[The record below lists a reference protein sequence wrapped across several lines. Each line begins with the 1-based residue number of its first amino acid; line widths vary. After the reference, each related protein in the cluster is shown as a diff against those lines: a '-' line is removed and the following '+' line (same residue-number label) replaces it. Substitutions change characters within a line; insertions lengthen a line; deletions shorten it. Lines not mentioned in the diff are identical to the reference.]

1 MTNLSPFHKI
11 LIANRGEIALRVM
24 RTAHAMGYRT
34 VAVYSDADS
43 RARHVLEADQAVHIG
58 NSPPRESYLDIP
70 RIIEA
75 AIRSGADAV
84 HPGYGFLAE
93 NSQFAAACA
102 KAELVFIGP
111 SAAAIEAMGNKAG
124 AKRLMIAAG
133 VPCIPGYQ
141 GDDQDEKRLI
151 AEAITIGFPV
161 MIKAAAGGGGR
172 GIRLVRTPKDF
183 PAALR
188 TAKSECQSAFGNPA
202 VILEKAIA
210 SPRHIEIQIFADRY
224 GHAIHLGERDC
235 SVQRRHQKLIEESP
249 SPAVNSELRERM
261 GATAVAAARAINYEG
276 AGTIEYLLDA
286 SGEFYFMEMNTRL
299 QVEHPVTE
307 AITGLDLVELQLRVA
322 AGEPLLLRQQDIQFQ
337 GHAIEARLCCEDADQ
352 AFMPQSGT
360 MALWEVPSNIRVE
373 HALVS
378 GGSVPPFYDSMIA
391 KLIGT
396 GRNREDARRQLL
408 LALEDIVALGVT
420 TNQAFLASCL
430 RHPTFVRGAA
440 TTAFIDA
447 NSQHLLARDVATQER
462 VRAIAA
468 LLLLI
473 GESFSAPRP
482 GSSGLTS
489 SLPVSM
495 RFEMDGAIAT
505 AVVIDAGPSAYSVT
519 IHEKRFEF
527 ALQEGQLPLLRL
539 ICDGISETVI
549 GVFLDRTIAFR
560 YSGRAYLAKDLRFS
574 PILRND
580 VASDGV
586 LRASM
591 SGRVVALHAAVGD
604 VMTAGAPVFTLE
616 AMKMEHTHVAPRAG
630 RLTSLT
636 VELNEQV
643 NAHRVVAEIATEVI
657 GATAPGK
664 DVRSPTGPV

>member
-1 MTNLSPFHKI
+1 MTRLTPYHKI
-11 LIANRGEIALRVM
+11 LIANRGEIAMRVI
-24 RTAHAMGYRT
+24 RTAHSLGYRT

-43 RARHVLEADQAVHIG
+43 QARHVLAAHQAVHIG
-58 NSPPRESYLDIP
+58 NSPPRESYLNIP
-70 RIIEA
+70 RIIAA
-75 AIRSGADAV
+75 AIKSGCDAV

-102 KAELVFIGP
+102 SAGLVFIGP

-124 AKRLMIAAG
+124 AKRLMIAAD

-151 AEAITIGFPV
+151 SEAASIGFPV

-172 GIRLVRTPKDF
+172 GIRLVRSAKEF

-188 TAKSECQSAFGNPA
+188 TARSESQSAFGNPA
-202 VILEKAIA
+202 VILERAVA
-210 SPRHIEIQIFADRY
+210 APRHIEIQIFADRY
-224 GHAIHLGERDC
+224 GQVIHLGERDC

-249 SPAVNSELRERM
+249 SPAVNAELRERI
-261 GATAVAAARAINYEG
+261 GATAIAAARAIHYEG

-307 AITGLDLVELQLRVA
+307 AITGFDLVEMQLRVA
-322 AGEPLLLRQQDIQFQ
+322 AGEPLAIRQEDIRFH

-360 MALWEVPSNIRVE
+360 MTLWEVPANIRIE
-373 HALVS
+373 HALAS
-378 GGSVPPFYDSMIA
+378 GSAVPPYYDSMIA

-430 RHPTFVRGAA
+430 RHPTFVEGAA
-440 TTAFIDA
+440 TTAFIDSH
-447 NSQHLLARDVATQER
+447 SQDLLARDGIAHQR
-462 VRAIAA
+462 VGAIAA

-473 GESFSAPRP
+473 GESVSLRTVD
-482 GSSGLTS
+482 SSRLS
-489 SLPVSM
+489 SCLPVSM
-495 RFEMDGAIAT
+495 RFEMEGEVLT
-505 AVVIDAGPSAYSVT
+505 AVVIDAGARYFVT
-519 IHEKRFEF
+519 IHDKRFEF
-527 ALQEGQLPLLRL
+527 VLRERRPPVL
-539 ICDGISETVI
+539 RMSCDGLLETV
-549 GVFLDRTIAFR
+549 VAVLEDRSIVFR
-560 YSGRAYLAKDLRFS
+560 YAGRAYRATDLRFA
-574 PILRND
+574 PVLRRD

-586 LRASM
+586 LRALM
-591 SGRVVALHAAVGD
+591 SGRIVALHAAVGD
-604 VMTAGAPVFTLE
+604 VVAAGAPVFTLE

-630 RLTSLT
+630 RLLSLN

-643 NAHRVVAEIATEVI
+643 TAHRVVAEIAVETKGIAGNDARTPV
-657 GATAPGK
+657 
-664 DVRSPTGPV
+664 GPV